1 MIYFIRKLTANF
13 LMNPEIRKKTIND
26 LPIEV
31 ATIVDSDTYEEYIE
45 DIVMQ
50 FGRDAQGLLLL
61 IVPVIMK
68 MNVHITNIDTSK
80 EA

>member
-1 MIYFIRKLTANF
+1 
-13 LMNPEIRKKTIND
+13 MNPEIRKKTIND

>member
-1 MIYFIRKLTANF
+1 
-13 LMNPEIRKKTIND
+13 MNPQIRKKTIND

-31 ATIVDSDTYEEYIE
+31 ATIVDSETYEDYIE

-68 MNVHITNIDTSK
+68 MNVHIANIDTSK
-80 EA
+80 EAQSFVDF